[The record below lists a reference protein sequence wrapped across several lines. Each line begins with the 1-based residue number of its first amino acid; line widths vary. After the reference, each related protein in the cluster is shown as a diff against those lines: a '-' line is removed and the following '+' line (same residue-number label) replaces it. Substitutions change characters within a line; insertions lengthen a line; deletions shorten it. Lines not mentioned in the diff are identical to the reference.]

1 MLRSIRALVS
11 LQFRLVI
18 IFYPQESV
26 SVHHCANIIE
36 HCWYYNGLLLYFFEK
51 HNTQHVR

>member
-11 LQFRLVI
+11 LQFRLGHNI
-18 IFYPQESV
+18 LSTKESV
-26 SVHHCANIIE
+26 SVHDCTDIIE

-51 HNTQHVR
+51 HNT